1 MKIDGKNVTGG
12 RFVANGCSIHT
23 HTNRESLDFYAT
35 DPLAIDKL
43 LTKYDIPQLV
53 WECACG
59 QGHLAKRLEE
69 SGRTV
74 FASDLVNRGYGSP
87 EVDFLSFSGESFWAN
102 INAKIGGGFQ
112 SLQIRPLKRLLS
124 LLRGRCNCYQ
134 MEGLQFSFS
143 RHRFWRERKD
153 ME

>member
-74 FASDLVNRGYGSP
+74 FSSDLVNRGYGSP

-124 LLRGRCNCYQ
+124 L
-134 MEGLQFSFS
+134 
-143 RHRFWRERKD
+143 W
-153 ME
+153 